1 MATLAVLEDRPIE
14 RVRGEFVLSTDRRRL
29 DVAAALA
36 LLRTTFWAGAMRRD
50 VLERSIANSVCFAV
64 YRRQELVGLARVVSD
79 LATYAYVTDVVVAEA
94 YRGRGLGSWLV
105 EAILAHPELQGLR
118 RVALLTRGAAGLY
131 QRYGFT
137 SDTRDQTYLERR
149 PDVQPGTV

>member
-1 MATLAVLEDRPIE
+1 MLEDRPIE

-36 LLRTTFWAGAMRRD
+36 LLRTAFWAGAMRRD

-64 YRRQELVGLARVVSD
+64 YRRDELVGFARVVSD
-79 LATYAYVTDVVVAEA
+79 LATYAYVTDVVVADA

-131 QRYGFT
+131 QRYVFT

-149 PDVQPGTV
+149 PDAQSGPA

>member
-1 MATLAVLEDRPIE
+1 VLEDRPIE

-36 LLRTTFWAGAMRRD
+36 LLRTAFWAGAMRRD

-64 YRRQELVGLARVVSD
+64 YRRDELVGFARVVSD
-79 LATYAYVTDVVVAEA
+79 LATYAYVTDVVVADA

-131 QRYGFT
+131 QRYVFT

-149 PDVQPGTV
+149 PDAQSGPA

>member
-1 MATLAVLEDRPIE
+1 MLEDRPIE

-36 LLRTTFWAGAMRRD
+36 LLRTAFWAGAMRRD

-64 YRRQELVGLARVVSD
+64 YRRDELVGFARVVSD
-79 LATYAYVTDVVVAEA
+79 LATYAYVTDVVVADA
-94 YRGRGLGSWLV
+94 YRGRGLGSWLA

-149 PDVQPGTV
+149 PDAQSGPA

>member
-1 MATLAVLEDRPIE
+1 MLEDRPIE

-29 DVAAALA
+29 DVTAALA

-64 YRRQELVGLARVVSD
+64 YRQQELVGFARVVSD
-79 LATYAYVTDVVVAEA
+79 LATYAYLTDVVVADA

-149 PDVQPGTV
+149 PDPQPGAA